1 MQAWKVVG
9 HHLDLAHIGSVL
21 HFTNQKLFWHSWI
34 GGHYEWQEQFCSA
47 LYGGTG
53 GETKPAGE
61 REILIIKSAVPSLQS
76 PHTQCFAPVLV
87 CSSSLMIQPISYYQL
102 KHFWPGNKVQFI
114 KLSSKGECI
123 LAADLQYIYI
133 GYLLFRP
140 EREGW

>member
-1 MQAWKVVG
+1 MTRTILLSLIRG
-9 HHLDLAHIGSVL
+9 
-21 HFTNQKLFWHSWI
+21 
-34 GGHYEWQEQFCSA
+34 Y
-47 LYGGTG
+47 G
-53 GETKPAGE
+53 GETKPGGE

-76 PHTQCFAPVLV
+76 PHTQCFVPVLV

-114 KLSSKGECI
+114 KLSSKGGCI

-140 EREGW
+140 EREG